1 MQWTS
6 SEHPFFVDSHITYSS
21 TFNAPRPRSGIDL
34 LTHINVLQ
42 STFLKPGA
50 LVRPERWE
58 NLRSETNAIPGLWS
72 NTLTFLNGNP
82 INGNRACIG
91 FKFALTE

>member
-1 MQWTS
+1 M
-6 SEHPFFVDSHITYSS
+6 DSHITYNP
-21 TFNAPRPRSGIDL
+21 TFIAPRPRPGIDL
-34 LTHINVLQ
+34 LTHIIVMHYL
-42 STFLKPGA
+42 SKPGA
-50 LVRPERWE
+50 LDRPERWE
-58 NLRSETNAIPGLWS
+58 NLRPETNAIPGLWS